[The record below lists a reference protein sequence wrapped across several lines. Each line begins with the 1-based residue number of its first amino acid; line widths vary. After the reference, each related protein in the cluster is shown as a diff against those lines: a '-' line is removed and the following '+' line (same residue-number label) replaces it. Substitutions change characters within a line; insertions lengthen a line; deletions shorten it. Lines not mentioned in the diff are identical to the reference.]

1 MRRAAKAD
9 ANQPV
14 IVAAL
19 RRCGFVVAH
28 CHAVGG
34 GFPDL
39 VIARRGWTGLVEV
52 KDGSK
57 PPSARKLTPDEAE
70 FHAKWPGEIYILET
84 VEDVLKLNDRF
95 IDDVRDLW
103 HNAG

>member
-28 CHAVGG
+28 CHTVGG

-39 VIARRGWTGLVEV
+39 VIARNGRTGLVEI
-52 KDGSK
+52 KDGNK
-57 PPSARKLTPDEAE
+57 PPSARKLTSDEAD
-70 FHAKWPGEIYILET
+70 FHNKWPDKIPIIES
-84 VEDVLKLNDRF
+84 VDDVLKLHAEFNK
-95 IDDVRDLW
+95 LG
-103 HNAG
+103 H

>member
-9 ANQPV
+9 ANQPI

-28 CHAVGG
+28 CHTVGG

-84 VEDVLKLNDRF
+84 VEDVLKLNERF
-95 IDDVRDLW
+95 ISEVL
-103 HNAG
+103 